1 MCRSLGVCV
10 CLPSVCLVSTLPIP
24 GDAQV
29 PVLHDGVEVRDAD
42 HQPLRQGQ
50 PLLQKPSAAGE
61 HLAGA
66 HAGVLGEA
74 PQGQALETLSNSRVL
89 LPL

>member
-1 MCRSLGVCV
+1 MRVLRCV
-10 CLPSVCLVSTLPIP
+10 CLFLVRLVSALPVP
-24 GDAQV
+24 GDTQV
-29 PVLHDGVEVRDAD
+29 SVLHDRVEVRDAD
-42 HQPLRQGQ
+42 HHPLRQGQ
-50 PLLQKPSAAGE
+50 PLLQEPSAAGE

-74 PQGQALETLSNSRVL
+74 PQGQALETLFNGSVL